1 VPEVGADPV
10 GRLHE
15 EGHHL
20 TGQPLRVGPPGRRR
34 RRERRDD
41 GAGTVAD
48 RRGRPGA
55 GAGLRA
61 TKAIAEIAAAAG
73 IPCHA
78 GTSIESPIGTAAS
91 LHLACAAP
99 AVTWGSELF
108 GPLLMSEELLT
119 TPLRYADGE
128 LHLPDGPALGVELDP
143 AAVQALT
150 RR

>member
-1 VPEVGADPV
+1 MADESLRTPTDALRLAKLGA
-10 GRLHE
+10 
-15 EGHHL
+15 
-20 TGQPLRVGPPGRRR
+20 
-34 RRERRDD
+34 
-41 GAGTVAD
+41 AD
-48 RRGRPGA
+48 VYSLKTTKSG
-55 GAGLRA
+55 GLRA

-78 GTSIESPIGTAAS
+78 GTSIESPVGTAAS

-108 GPLLMSEELLT
+108 GPLLMRDELLT

-128 LHLPDGPALGVELDP
+128 LHLPDGPGLGVELDP
-143 AAVQALT
+143 AAVRALT